1 MHGVNCSRRTFSAVV
16 QERMQVRKRAKRVA
30 VLLLLG
36 EGWVDPCGDLVPSGG
51 GRGVDRYGTGV

>member
-16 QERMQVRKRAKRVA
+16 QERKQERKRVGTIA

-36 EGWVDPCGDLVPSGG
+36 QGWVYPCGELVSAGG